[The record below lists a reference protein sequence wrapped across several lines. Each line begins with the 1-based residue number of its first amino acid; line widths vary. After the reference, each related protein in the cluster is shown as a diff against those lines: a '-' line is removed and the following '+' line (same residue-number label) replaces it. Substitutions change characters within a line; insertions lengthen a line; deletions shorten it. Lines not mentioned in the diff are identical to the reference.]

1 MDGWSVYERLGMAIG
16 LAALVSAIYLFF
28 RFQLGPSLKLL
39 TLYRAGRPHGGI
51 WRAAARVLSIL
62 AEAPIGIFQ
71 QKTLFKLVRME
82 VEIECLC
89 ERPVREVGERAGD
102 FNARL
107 RRWRAERAE
116 LRGAECVALAHAGKI
131 QDRAE
136 ELDRYFDALTRLQ
149 RKEKDFRFAIKVHIG
164 DGFVAPLHLV
174 AGMLSKFDEDWA
186 KIIRTYEA
194 DHNTA
199 TLNDTDNN
207 TIAALRDLREI
218 QKFIFD
224 CWLQWG
230 PSIPLCAPSCGNFG
244 GAWTSLQYG
253 YGDEN
258 NSIELVGSRA
268 HLAEYWAGV
277 KHDRPH
283 VLAVRADVKGHI
295 ASTRFFADT
304 NLPLRI
310 GRGLAESWSAV
321 DRTLLL
327 LSEEDAERTSDKEGE
342 IATAIGDK
350 KVGVVTRHNG
360 AANYYSAYLWI
371 IFVVLREKLAD
382 GKSIWVPANRA
393 PDQGKQSAA
402 PWLDFIPFFE
412 HGNIADEETFLFLK
426 KQLAR
431 KAVTGLAQLVKDYE
445 AKHNAA
451 GAYPLRF
458 AFACSLDHPGCG
470 AKPEFVD
477 DAALAASL
485 RRLAQQEVAASPV
498 LKDIVLFDD
507 YTAVH
512 PHASCTLPF
521 MVTRYFERVH
531 EISPETPESHPAQP
545 RFEKWLRGALT
556 GGAKKH
562 NPAVE

>member
-1 MDGWSVYERLGMAIG
+1 MDGLDVYDRLATAVGI
-16 LAALVSAIYLFF
+16 AALISAIYLFF

-39 TLYRAGRPHGGI
+39 TLYRAGRPEGGV
-51 WRAAARVLSIL
+51 WNVTTRVLSIL
-62 AEAPIGIFQ
+62 AESPLGIFQ

-82 VEIECLC
+82 VEIECLSA
-89 ERPVREVGERAGD
+89 RPVRDVGEDARV

-107 RRWRAERAE
+107 RRWREERSE
-116 LRGAECVALAHAGKI
+116 MRGDECVDLDHPGQI

-136 ELDRYFDALTRLQ
+136 ELDRYFKALEALQ
-149 RKEKDFRFAIKVHIG
+149 RKEKDFRFAIKVHLG

-186 KIIRTYEA
+186 KIIRSYEA
-194 DHNTA
+194 DHNIT
-199 TLNDTDNN
+199 TVNDTDNA

-218 QKFIFD
+218 QKFIFE

-230 PSIPLCAPSCGNFG
+230 PSIPLCAPTCDNFS

-268 HLAEYWAGV
+268 HLGEYWAAIKDG
-277 KHDRPH
+277 RPD

-304 NLPLRI
+304 NLPKRI
-310 GRGLAESWSAV
+310 GKGLSQSWRSV

-327 LSEEDAERTSDKEGE
+327 LSEEASETTGDKEGQT
-342 IATAIGDK
+342 ATAVGDK

-371 IFVVLREKLAD
+371 IFVVLREKIAD
-382 GKSIWVPANRA
+382 GKSVWVPANRS
-393 PDQGKQSAA
+393 PDQGKESAA

-412 HGNIADEETFLFLK
+412 HGNIADKETFLFLK
-426 KQLAR
+426 RQLAR
-431 KAVTGLAQLVKDYE
+431 KAVAGLEQLVSTFQEK
-445 AKHNAA
+445 NATA
-451 GAYPLRF
+451 PYPLRF
-458 AFACSLDHPGCG
+458 AFACSLDEPGCG
-470 AKPEFVD
+470 AKPEFMD
-477 DAALAASL
+477 GAGLAMSL
-485 RRLAQQEVAASPV
+485 QRLAQERVAANPA
-498 LKDIVLFDD
+498 LKDIVVFDD
-507 YTAVH
+507 YQSVH

-521 MVTRYFERVH
+521 MVSDYFEHVDA
-531 EISPETPESHPAQP
+531 ISPNKGEAVSLP
-545 RFEKWLRGALT
+545 RRVWEWLLDALT
-556 GGAKKH
+556 GRPKRH
-562 NPAVE
+562 NPSPA